1 MLDCSAKRNILSLNQ
16 PFIPMLKKNVEKV
29 ARVIVGI
36 STNKAKVNINLAE
49 IFAPTVPFF
58 LSTRV

>member
-1 MLDCSAKRNILSLNQ
+1 
-16 PFIPMLKKNVEKV
+16 MLKKNVEKV